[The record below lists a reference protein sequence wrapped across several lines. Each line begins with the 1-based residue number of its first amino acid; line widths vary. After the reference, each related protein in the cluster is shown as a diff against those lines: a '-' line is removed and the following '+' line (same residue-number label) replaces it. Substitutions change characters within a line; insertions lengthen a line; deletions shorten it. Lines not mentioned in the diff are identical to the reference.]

1 MGMDMPEI
9 LKATQ
14 AYLRN
19 LSELDD
25 KDSIEVPPTLIQG
38 IEDAATEAKAEL
50 ECKLTDIQ

>member
-14 AYLRN
+14 AYLQN

-25 KDSIEVPPTLIQG
+25 NNSIEVPPTLIQG
-38 IEDAATEAKAEL
+38 IEDAAREAKAEL

>member
-14 AYLRN
+14 AYLQN
-19 LSELDD
+19 LSEIDD
-25 KDSIEVPPTLIQG
+25 NDSIEVPPTLIQG

-50 ECKLTDIQ
+50 ECKLTDVQ

>member
-14 AYLRN
+14 AYLQN

-25 KDSIEVPPTLIQG
+25 NNSIEVPPTLIQG
-38 IEDAATEAKAEL
+38 IEDAAREAKAEL
-50 ECKLTDIQ
+50 ECKLTDVQ